1 MKKTLILP
9 VLLSALSLQAF
20 ADGGVG
26 DLWRDR
32 STRGFDFTIKGFIAP
47 WGSYY
52 ETLRPSRH
60 DARIGG
66 GGALVASYRINKC
79 LSFGVSWD
87 FIASNVAHG
96 GYVFPT
102 GGNVKFNYLERE
114 KFSPYVSLTMGYDW
128 WGVFVDSVDDSGW
141 KYGPNYDRYPGSGR
155 PPLPES
161 FYVSPSLGLDFPLKR
176 CVLSAELRV
185 DWVPDDSAMASL
197 GFGVTF

>member
-9 VLLSALSLQAF
+9 VLLSALSLPAF

-32 STRGFDFTIKGFIAP
+32 STRGFDFTMKGSIAP

-52 ETLRPSRH
+52 ETLKPSRH
-60 DARIGG
+60 ETHVGG
-66 GGALVASYRINKC
+66 SVSLVASYRINKC
-79 LSFGVSWD
+79 LSIGASWD
-87 FIASNVAHG
+87 FIASDMAHG
-96 GYVFPT
+96 GILPS

-128 WGVFVDSVDDSGW
+128 WGMVIYGVDESEW
-141 KYGPNYDRYPGSGR
+141 QCKPNYDRYPGSGR
-155 PPLPES
+155 PPVPKP

-176 CVLSAELRV
+176 CVLFTELRV